1 MLLNRD
7 QYPSWLYPVK
17 QVATT
22 ISERWYGHKPAWSSR
37 RNEAFLPADRRV
49 GDGLALEHL
58 VALGEAALRRG
69 TIGEAISALERE
81 LARESRPKGRDT
93 PSPLGE

>member
-1 MLLNRD
+1 
-7 QYPSWLYPVK
+7 
-17 QVATT
+17 
-22 ISERWYGHKPAWSSR
+22 
-37 RNEAFLPADRRV
+37 V

-69 TIGEAISALERE
+69 TIGEALDAL
-81 LARESRPKGRDT
+81 GRRGT